1 MRLIGIQGKNF
12 RNYIQ
17 VTDLQNKEELD
28 DLKLLEMVVSR
39 AEYKPYI
46 KSFDKMVRENYFI
59 NNTYIPAQFYQDIL
73 KNFIPLLKNKI
84 EVENKHI
91 FFNNDINK
99 EDFWQFAESIVLPP
113 KYNIFDEKYEYQLES
128 VYRALRFKTSRIEV
142 GTGGGK
148 TLITYIY
155 CRYLLEKFIKKDKQI
170 LIIVPRKDLVIQT
183 AKAFKEFDEFND
195 SEIWVETIY
204 SGARRSLDAHIVIG
218 TWQSLKEYDKE
229 YFDDF
234 SVLICDEAH
243 SAKAYSIRND
253 IYNKCFNVEYVF
265 GMTGTYP
272 EYKSIDYLN
281 IVAMFGPL
289 VFVKKTKELIEDG
302 NVCPVLINKILINY
316 NDEEKEFSKN
326 LIESGIIGSE
336 KYRIEKK
343 YFQNYE
349 PRNKL
354 IAKLCN
360 GFKYNHLILVESVEY
375 VKYLRDYLTE
385 LCPDRYIDVIHGTVN
400 DRESIK
406 DEMAN
411 RHDMIL
417 IATYETMSTGVSIN
431 NIMHVHFPDGGR
443 SEIRI
448 KQSIGR
454 GLRLHLL
461 KEYLNVFD
469 YQDQMVRSSY
479 KNHATDRNK
488 IYLNEGL
495 PTKDFT
501 VNI

>member
-1 MRLIGIQGKNF
+1 M
-12 RNYIQ
+12 
-17 VTDLQNKEELD
+17 E
-28 DLKLLEMVVSR
+28 
-39 AEYKPYI
+39 
-46 KSFDKMVRENYFI
+46 
-59 NNTYIPAQFYQDIL
+59 
-73 KNFIPLLKNKI
+73 
-84 EVENKHI
+84 
-91 FFNNDINK
+91 
-99 EDFWQFAESIVLPP
+99 FAESIVLPP

-128 VYRALRFKTSRIEV
+128 VYRALKFKTSRIEV

-155 CRYLLEKFIKKDKQI
+155 CRYLLENFISKGKQI

-204 SGARRSLDAHIVIG
+204 SGSRRALDAHIVIG
-218 TWQSLKEYDKE
+218 TWQSLKEYNKE

-326 LIESGIIGSE
+326 LQASGIIGSE
-336 KYRIEKK
+336 KYRI
-343 YFQNYE
+343 
-349 PRNKL
+349 
-354 IAKLCN
+354 
-360 GFKYNHLILVESVEY
+360 
-375 VKYLRDYLTE
+375 
-385 LCPDRYIDVIHGTVN
+385 
-400 DRESIK
+400 
-406 DEMAN
+406 
-411 RHDMIL
+411 
-417 IATYETMSTGVSIN
+417 
-431 NIMHVHFPDGGR
+431 
-443 SEIRI
+443 
-448 KQSIGR
+448 
-454 GLRLHLL
+454 
-461 KEYLNVFD
+461 
-469 YQDQMVRSSY
+469 
-479 KNHATDRNK
+479 
-488 IYLNEGL
+488 
-495 PTKDFT
+495 
-501 VNI
+501 